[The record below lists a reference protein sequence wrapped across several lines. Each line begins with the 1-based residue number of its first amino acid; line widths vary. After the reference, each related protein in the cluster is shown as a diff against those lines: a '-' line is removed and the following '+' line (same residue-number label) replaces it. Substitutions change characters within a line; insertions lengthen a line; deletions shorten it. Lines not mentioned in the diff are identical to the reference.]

1 MRAVVNKQRSKVRN
15 WFSSIFFQF
24 PHRFVFNYMFYFIH
38 NVLGGKTFRKGIN
51 IFGNEIAKRLLQR
64 STKKSDKAGMEIEER
79 IMPYEER
86 LKKLDLYPLE
96 QRRLRGDLIETY
108 KILTG
113 KENLD
118 CEKLIEVAKSSNLR
132 GNSRKLYK
140 KRSKMLARQNFFSQR
155 IVNFWKV
162 LPTTVVEAPSVN
174 SFKSRLDRH
183 WKNTTW

>member
-1 MRAVVNKQRSKVRN
+1 MRNTFIPVYIDIHIQSSKPKNQIFKEKLEKVQRR
-15 WFSSIFFQF
+15 
-24 PHRFVFNYMFYFIH
+24 
-38 NVLGGKTFRKGIN
+38 
-51 IFGNEIAKRLLQR
+51 A
-64 STKKSDKAGMEIEER
+64 TKLVWKLKNL
-79 IMPYEER
+79 PYEER

-118 CEKLIEVAKSSNLR
+118 CEKFFEVAKSSNLR

-140 KRSKMLARQNFFSQR
+140 KRSNTLARQNFFSQR
-155 IVNFWKV
+155 IVNFWNA

-183 WKNTTW
+183 WKTTTWENVKAQGRSSHH

>member
-1 MRAVVNKQRSKVRN
+1 MKLRKDYYKEVQRRA
-15 WFSSIFFQF
+15 
-24 PHRFVFNYMFYFIH
+24 
-38 NVLGGKTFRKGIN
+38 
-51 IFGNEIAKRLLQR
+51 
-64 STKKSDKAGMEIEER
+64 TKLVWKLKKL
-79 IMPYEER
+79 PYEER

-118 CEKLIEVAKSSNLR
+118 CENFFEVAKSSNLR

-155 IVNFWKV
+155 IVNFWNV

-183 WKNTTW
+183 WKNTTWENVKAIPPIIDHVSRTYV